1 MLLLNYPPS
10 VIYLWDKSSLT
21 SLISSVAVPS
31 QEMGSIT
38 KWYVAPEIK
47 LVRTRDWVS
56 DPTNY
61 YGRWIS
67 RWRWWSAYAEE
78 EEEQNHIYS
87 SFAFVRIWDQCFWSS
102 EAYSRLLQ
110 VSLDQDK
117 RCTRGETAVQWQPL
131 HSLDADHDSFLWLLR
146 VSRRNERTTEHV
158 NACSVGN
165 HLHPSLWALHS

>member
-1 MLLLNYPPS
+1 MLLLNYPPC

-21 SLISSVAVPS
+21 SLISAVAVLS

-47 LVRTRDWVS
+47 LVRPRDWVS

-67 RWRWWSAYAEE
+67 RWRWWSAYTEE
-78 EEEQNHIYS
+78 KGEEQNHIYS
-87 SFAFVRIWDQCFWSS
+87 SFAFVRIRDQCFWSS
-102 EAYSRLLQ
+102 EAYSILLQ

-117 RCTRGETAVQWQPL
+117 RCRWGRQQISDSHSIPWMLTTILFSDYFECPAETKERPNTLMHAV
-131 HSLDADHDSFLWLLR
+131 
-146 VSRRNERTTEHV
+146 
-158 NACSVGN
+158 
-165 HLHPSLWALHS
+165 